1 MNDKERDAF
10 NKILFDALAEA
21 RKREMNPH
29 AEMAKVL
36 WEMYNAFTSV
46 GFDNDEA
53 FTLVVTILEMQFSAI
68 RG

>member
-1 MNDKERDAF
+1 MNDKEREAF
-10 NKILFDALAEA
+10 NRILFDALAEA
-21 RKREMNPH
+21 RKREMNPY

-53 FTLVVTILEMQFSAI
+53 FTLVVTFLEAQMAMT